1 MEVQKGETEVQ
12 MNLRMKDPAQM
23 WRQTK
28 ERSRAWPTQGHWD
41 YTVARIKIWRKGGRK
56 VIFREGIDGKAMV
69 RDIIKGD
76 SASLIV

>member
-1 MEVQKGETEVQ
+1 MG
-12 MNLRMKDPAQM
+12 
-23 WRQTK
+23 
-28 ERSRAWPTQGHWD
+28 STQGHWD

-56 VIFREGIDGKAMV
+56 VIFREGVDGKAMV